1 MALDCTS
8 QAPARTQDGRG
19 FKSASDR
26 TVTESATNRVIS
38 KVDEITSLLRALA
51 SRERPSA
58 KRCLTAIVATIGRSN
73 QIRSKCARKVNRSE
87 IRSYSGCKEDA
98 WQNRNV

>member
-8 QAPARTQDGRG
+8 QAPARTEDRRG
-19 FKSASDR
+19 FKRASDR

-58 KRCLTAIVATIGRSN
+58 KVLD
-73 QIRSKCARKVNRSE
+73 
-87 IRSYSGCKEDA
+87 SYRRDN
-98 WQNRNV
+98 WQEQPN